1 MERLEKKIIKGHTY
15 YYYSRWETVNGKSR
29 RTWQKYLG
37 KPQDILKA
45 VEGGCPSPQ
54 YAELFDWGLPSILWK
69 ECCRAKIIEYVN
81 ARCPKRCQG
90 LNIGEYIAIA
100 AINRA
105 IHPTSKNALFDW
117 FCNTTLP
124 KYFPNAS
131 RKALTSKRFWDQMDR
146 IEPKLALKMWK
157 DIIGDIVE
165 RETLDVS
172 SICYDGTNF
181 YTFID
186 TFNVRCKIAKRGK
199 NKQGRANLRQ
209 VSYALFCS
217 AQEQIPFYY
226 NVYEGNL
233 NDTTQFPVM
242 LRQFR
247 EFLNNMFGQDVPTC
261 QSHVTLIFD
270 KGNNSQDN
278 FKLLDRLKLH
288 YVGSKKLSEV
298 KDVAE
303 ISNSDPRFTDCTVIG
318 LEGTKSF
325 RVTKNVYGKDRTLIV
340 TYNKALFDSQLLTL
354 HNDIG
359 KAVPQLKALQQKLQD
374 RADGIITK
382 GKCPTV
388 ASIHKQCQ
396 SILKRQYMKQVIK
409 YAVTAGLDDRN
420 NNNDNNDPDI
430 PVLTY
435 HIDTDV
441 MKHLSDTYLGK
452 NLIVTDRTEWSN
464 EQIILAYR
472 SQFNIENIFKTMKD
486 RDIGSW
492 WPMYHWT
499 DQKIHVHAF
508 YCTIAVLLRAL
519 TYRRVKEGGI
529 QISMKRM
536 LAELD
541 AVKEVVIIYPR
552 KRNTKQERQHTVLS
566 RTSELQD
573 SLLSILAI
581 KRE

>member
-15 YYYSRWETVNGKSR
+15 YYYSRWETVNGRSR

-37 KPQDILKA
+37 KPEDILKA
-45 VEGGCPSPQ
+45 VEGGGPGPH
-54 YAELFDWGLPSILWK
+54 YAEVFDWGLPAMLWK
-69 ECCRAKIIEYVN
+69 QCCQAKIVECIN
-81 ARCPKRCQG
+81 AQHPKRCQG
-90 LNIGEYIAIA
+90 LTLGEYMAIA

-105 IHPTSKNALFDW
+105 IAPKSKHALFDW
-117 FCNTTLP
+117 FCTTTLVKVLP
-124 KYFPNAS
+124 KAS
-131 RKALTSKRFWDQMDR
+131 RNALDSKRFWDHMDR
-146 IEPKLALKMWK
+146 IEPTSALTMWK
-157 DIIGDIVE
+157 EIIRQVVE
-165 RETLDVS
+165 REALDVS

-186 TFNVRCKIAKRGK
+186 TFNARCTIAKRGK

-217 AQEQIPFYY
+217 AQEQVPLYY
-226 NVYEGNL
+226 NVYDGNL

-247 EFLNNMFGQDVPTC
+247 EFLTGTFGQDVQTC
-261 QSHVTLIFD
+261 QARVTLIFD

-278 FKLLDRLKLH
+278 FALLDQLKLR

-303 ISNSDPRFTDCTVIG
+303 ISNADPRFTACTPPG
-318 LEGTKSF
+318 LEGTKAF
-325 RVTKNVYGKDRTLIV
+325 RVTKHVYGKDRTLIV

-354 HNDIG
+354 HTDIG
-359 KAVPQLKALQQKLQD
+359 KAVPQLKALQQKLYD
-374 RADGIITK
+374 RANGLITK

-388 ASIHKQCQ
+388 ASITTQCRR
-396 SILKRQYMKQVIK
+396 ILKRQYMKQVIQFT
-409 YAVTAGLDDRN
+409 VTADSEAQGKTAATATA
-420 NNNDNNDPDI
+420 I
-430 PVLTY
+430 PVLAY
-435 HIDTDV
+435 HVDTDA
-441 MKHLSDTYLGK
+441 MKQLSDTYLGK
-452 NLIVTDRTEWSN
+452 NLLITDRAEWSN

-472 SQFNIENIFKTMKD
+472 SQFHIENMFKEMKD

-499 DQKIHVHAF
+499 AQKIHVHAF

-519 TYRRVKEGGI
+519 LYRRVKKAGI

-536 LAELD
+536 LAELE
-541 AVKEVVIIYPR
+541 AIKEVIMVYPR
-552 KRNTKQERQHTVLS
+552 KRNAKKERQHTVLS
-566 RTSELQD
+566 KTSELQD
-573 SLLSILAI
+573 SLLSVLEMQ
-581 KRE
+581 RE